1 MRPFCSYLAKFTFS
15 MILEVTDSSEF
26 RIIELTKS
34 EWAIFGLPFRPKEN
48 ITALKAIFLTRPADR
63 ARPDGATLRW

>member
-1 MRPFCSYLAKFTFS
+1 

-34 EWAIFGLPFRPKEN
+34 EWAKFGLPFRPKEN
-48 ITALKAIFLTRPADR
+48 ITALKAIFFNPSRGSGTTRWSNLKMVNT
-63 ARPDGATLRW
+63 AT